1 MKKMILFTLTAVLLC
16 LLSLAAMVYAHG
28 QLTNRGEDVAVTETT
43 LFGDKKEAEGITLTT
58 SGRFVSDDLG
68 KALFWKSISS
78 QRSGGLH
85 TKSSFRFNKADDW
98 YADAA
103 AAPFIYVEVIAGIPE
118 RSYEALASLLDDD
131 LKEAIA
137 AAAKDI
143 QPGQTST
150 QIVSLSDYTDS
161 FPLYFQVLF
170 KDHDDAVL
178 AGDFFHFPLTKDDR
192 WKISVAKDAEGRLK
206 TVSMKP
212 VADIMIQQREAF
224 DDRDNLYL
232 AVTGFSQSYE
242 DWNIPENRRG
252 VLRIPL
258 TGDTGQS
265 LGGHSSSKD
274 QSASD
279 QAVYPDLARAELLYP
294 IDTEAILLAAETDCY
309 RNNLLLFTE
318 EDGQIRLSVIGLDDG
333 QLKQKLTV
341 FADTDNTS
349 DIYPEVRVREEY
361 ILIWNESQG
370 SDFLYLCPE
379 DSAGNADDGGT
390 DDDSTDSV
398 TDGGTGK
405 YRVEGQSSI
414 DGVLPEGYRV
424 DKLEDAF
431 DGQRLAIVCMPY
443 DEALRELNSTY
454 LMVFRKSEMV
464 YAGRYDNS
472 LDSVYQAYSYRT
484 RVQPVISPKTPKIEI
499 DGRL

>member
-1 MKKMILFTLTAVLLC
+1 M
-16 LLSLAAMVYAHG
+16 
-28 QLTNRGEDVAVTETT
+28 
-43 LFGDKKEAEGITLTT
+43 
-58 SGRFVSDDLG
+58 
-68 KALFWKSISS
+68 
-78 QRSGGLH
+78 
-85 TKSSFRFNKADDW
+85 
-98 YADAA
+98 
-103 AAPFIYVEVIAGIPE
+103 IAGIPE
-118 RSYEALASLLDDD
+118 ESSYETLASLLDDD

-143 QPGQTST
+143 PPGRTST

-192 WKISVAKDAEGRLK
+192 WKITVTKDEEGRLK

-212 VADIMIQQREAF
+212 IADIMIRQREAF

-232 AVTGFSQSYE
+232 TVTGFSQSYE

-265 LGGHSSSKD
+265 LGGHSSSED

-279 QAVYPDLARAELLYP
+279 QAVYPDLTRAELLYP
-294 IDTEAILLAAETDCY
+294 IDEEAILFAAETDCY

-333 QLKQKLTV
+333 ELKQKLTV
-341 FADTDNTS
+341 FANADDTS
-349 DIYPEVRVREEY
+349 DIYPSVQVREEY
-361 ILIWNESQG
+361 ILIWNQYQG

-379 DSAGNADDGGT
+379 DSAGNADD
-390 DDDSTDSV
+390 DS

-472 LDSVYQAYSYRT
+472 LDSVYRAYSYRT

>member
-1 MKKMILFTLTAVLLC
+1 MKKMILFTLAAALLC
-16 LLSLAAMVYAHG
+16 LLSLSVMVYAHG

-58 SGRFVSDDLG
+58 FGSFSSDNLG
-68 KALFWKSISS
+68 KYLFWKSISS
-78 QRSGGLH
+78 QGSGGLH
-85 TKSSFRFNKADDW
+85 TKSSFRLDKADDW
-98 YADAA
+98 YAA
-103 AAPFIYVEVIAGIPE
+103 AAPPIYVEVIAGIPE
-118 RSYEALASLLDDD
+118 ESSYETLASLLDDD
-131 LKEAIA
+131 LKAAIA

-143 QPGQTST
+143 PLGQTST

-192 WKISVAKDAEGRLK
+192 WKITVTKDEEGRLK

-212 VADIMIQQREAF
+212 VADIMIRQREAF

-232 AVTGFSQSYE
+232 TVTGFSQSYE

-258 TGDTGQS
+258 TYHTGQS
-265 LGGHSSSKD
+265 LGGHSSSED

-279 QAVYPDLARAELLYP
+279 QAVYPDLTRAELLYP
-294 IDTEAILLAAETDCY
+294 IDAEARLLAAETDCY

-341 FADTDNTS
+341 FADAGDTS
-349 DIYPEVRVREEY
+349 DIYPWVQVREEY
-361 ILIWNESQG
+361 VLIWNQNLG
-370 SDFLYLCPE
+370 PDFLYLCPE
-379 DSAGNADDGGT
+379 NSANND
-390 DDDSTDSV
+390 DDDS

-424 DKLEDAF
+424 DSLGDAF

-443 DEALRELNSTY
+443 DENLRELNSTY

-472 LDSVYQAYSYRT
+472 LDSVYPAYSYHAEVRPWEYLEVSIT
-484 RVQPVISPKTPKIEI
+484 KMSTKTEN
-499 DGRL
+499 